1 MSNNPIKKDGRSL
14 RAEKTYD
21 EAHQKLINSAVELFN
36 NPLVSHEKIT
46 VSQIAKHA
54 GVSVAT
60 AYNHFPENKLDIY
73 GSIFQLGFKDVR
85 DELNKFLESSPQPD
99 AAVTMF
105 LNTVAKVV
113 VDLGNAIR
121 FAWFEVRDIQAS
133 GKWIEGEP
141 YDVLNGLCK
150 NYDPKIAD
158 ELTDD
163 IFQMFN
169 GITFLWLRYDPN
181 YIVWSKYTDEWY
193 LENVNKVFGKAINCL
208 LYTSPSPRD

>member
-99 AAVTMF
+99 AAITMF

-169 GITFLWLRYDPN
+169 GLTFLWLRYDPN

-193 LENVNKVFGKAINCL
+193 LENVNKVFDKAIKIHK
-208 LYTSPSPRD
+208 

>member
-1 MSNNPIKKDGRSL
+1 MSIDPIKKDGRSL

-21 EAHQKLINSAVELFN
+21 EAHEKLIKSAVELFN

-46 VSQIAKHA
+46 ISQIAKHA

-73 GSIFQLGFKDVR
+73 GSLFQLGFKDVR
-85 DELNKFLESSPQPD
+85 DDLNKFLETSPKPD
-99 AAVTMF
+99 DAVTMF
-105 LNTVAKVV
+105 LDTIANVV
-113 VDLGNAIR
+113 VELGNAIR
-121 FAWFEVRDIQAS
+121 FAWFEVRDIKSS

-141 YDVLNGLCK
+141 YDVLHSLCTQ
-150 NYDPKIAD
+150 YDPEIVD

-169 GITFLWLRYDPN
+169 GVTFLWLRYDPN
-181 YIVWSKYTDEWY
+181 YTVWSKYTDEWY
-193 LENVNKVFGKAINCL
+193 LENVNKIFSKAIKIHK
-208 LYTSPSPRD
+208 

>member
-1 MSNNPIKKDGRSL
+1 MNINPIKKDGRSL

-21 EAHQKLINSAVELFN
+21 EAHEKLINSAVELFN

-193 LENVNKVFGKAINCL
+193 LENVNKVFDKAIKIHK
-208 LYTSPSPRD
+208 

>member
-1 MSNNPIKKDGRSL
+1 MSINPIKKDGRSL

-21 EAHQKLINSAVELFN
+21 EAHQKLIKSAVELFN

-73 GSIFQLGFKDVR
+73 GSLFQLGFKDVR
-85 DELNKFLESSPQPD
+85 DDLNKFLETSPQPD

-105 LNTVAKVV
+105 LNTIANVV
-113 VDLGNAIR
+113 VELGNAIR
-121 FAWFEVRDIQAS
+121 FAWFEVREIQAS

-141 YDVLNGLCK
+141 YDVLHSLCK
-150 NYDPKIAD
+150 QYDLEIAD

-181 YIVWSKYTDEWY
+181 YTVWSKYTDEWY
-193 LENVNKVFGKAINCL
+193 LENIDMIFSKVIKIHK
-208 LYTSPSPRD
+208 

>member
-1 MSNNPIKKDGRSL
+1 MSINPIKKDGRSL

-181 YIVWSKYTDEWY
+181 YTVWSKYTDEWY
-193 LENVNKVFGKAINCL
+193 IENINKIFSKAIKIHK
-208 LYTSPSPRD
+208 

>member
-1 MSNNPIKKDGRSL
+1 MSINPIKKDGRSL

-21 EAHQKLINSAVELFN
+21 KAHQKLINSAVELFN

-99 AAVTMF
+99 AAITMF

-113 VDLGNAIR
+113 VDLSLIH
-121 FAWFEVRDIQAS
+121 I
-133 GKWIEGEP
+133 
-141 YDVLNGLCK
+141 
-150 NYDPKIAD
+150 
-158 ELTDD
+158 
-163 IFQMFN
+163 
-169 GITFLWLRYDPN
+169 
-181 YIVWSKYTDEWY
+181 
-193 LENVNKVFGKAINCL
+193 
-208 LYTSPSPRD
+208 

>member
-1 MSNNPIKKDGRSL
+1 MNINPIKKDGRSL

-21 EAHQKLINSAVELFN
+21 EAHEKLINSAVELFN

-193 LENVNKVFGKAINCL
+193 LENVNKVFDKAMKIHK
-208 LYTSPSPRD
+208 